1 MHVLQ
6 LTTEF
11 EPNIWGGMGRS
22 VSNLCKDLG
31 KITKLTIVVN
41 DYLFGRQ
48 EIEVEEHGDYRIVW
62 TPTISFEDLSKVIQ
76 FDTVDVVN
84 VQIFF
89 FKELAEQLKSLG
101 KPIIYTV
108 RSIEEKDLQIRGVEV
123 LPMHLEFMKMQRDL
137 VEMADHLIVCSASEG
152 QMMENYFPGS
162 MEKLSV
168 IPNGFIEP
176 DGRVLQNKIN
186 GDNPPTLLFV
196 GRFTER
202 KGLDILIE
210 ALDLAKS
217 QVSNLKLLVVG
228 GHSGEDDQEWLNKLL
243 NSYDESLQKSV
254 EYVGWVRSL
263 KELEPYYHAADILC
277 VPSLYEPFGNIVLEG
292 FYYGVP
298 VIAANVGGM
307 AETIQHGKSGILVPP
322 KDAHA
327 LANAIV
333 ELIENPELYMKI
345 CLEAQLRLKNI
356 YSWRC
361 ISEKTLEILKE
372 AAGLNLKE

>member
-1 MHVLQ
+1 M
-6 LTTEF
+6 
-11 EPNIWGGMGRS
+11 
-22 VSNLCKDLG
+22 
-31 KITKLTIVVN
+31 
-41 DYLFGRQ
+41 
-48 EIEVEEHGDYRIVW
+48 
-62 TPTISFEDLSKVIQ
+62 
-76 FDTVDVVN
+76 
-84 VQIFF
+84 
-89 FKELAEQLKSLG
+89 
-101 KPIIYTV
+101 